1 MRQQDYEM
9 IIACIQHGAP
19 ALAQVLINALNQVIE
34 SSNELREIKRAQ
46 EVEAREIKKAQ
57 EVEAREIKKAK
68 VVDVKDNS
76 VFPSK

>member
-46 EVEAREIKKAQ
+46 EVEAREIKKP
-57 EVEAREIKKAK
+57 KMP
-68 VVDVKDNS
+68 DVK
-76 VFPSK
+76 KETK

>member
-34 SSNELREIKRAQ
+34 DSNELREIKRAQ
-46 EVEAREIKKAQ
+46 EVEAREIKKA
-57 EVEAREIKKAK
+57 K
-68 VVDVKDNS
+68 VADVK
-76 VFPSK
+76 KETK

>member
-34 SSNELREIKRAQ
+34 GSNELREIKRAQ
-46 EVEAREIKKAQ
+46 ESEAREIKRGK
-57 EVEAREIKKAK
+57 EAEAKKETK
-68 VVDVKDNS
+68 
-76 VFPSK
+76 

>member
-34 SSNELREIKRAQ
+34 SSNELREIKRAR
-46 EVEAREIKKAQ
+46 EVEAREPRKA
-57 EVEAREIKKAK
+57 EMP
-68 VVDVKDNS
+68 DVK
-76 VFPSK
+76 KETK

>member
-34 SSNELREIKRAQ
+34 GSNELREIKRAR
-46 EVEAREIKKAQ
+46 EVEAREPKKP
-57 EVEAREIKKAK
+57 KMP
-68 VVDVKDNS
+68 DVK
-76 VFPSK
+76 KETK

>member
-46 EVEAREIKKAQ
+46 EVEAREIKRVK
-57 EVEAREIKKAK
+57 EAEAKKETK
-68 VVDVKDNS
+68 
-76 VFPSK
+76 